1 VLKAFEEE
9 VDESVGTWDEERER
23 ILGWESVLFM
33 LEKTVVFVEN
43 DLSIEFDR
51 I

>member
-1 VLKAFEEE
+1 LRRRLMRVW
-9 VDESVGTWDEERER
+9 GRGM